1 LGRSNYGADSL
12 AQLMR
17 LECGIW
23 RAHSMRYIMMILV
36 GIALIF
42 FGVLG
47 GLCNLITAP
56 FS

>member
-1 LGRSNYGADSL
+1 
-12 AQLMR
+12 
-17 LECGIW
+17 
-23 RAHSMRYIMMILV
+23 MRYIMMILV